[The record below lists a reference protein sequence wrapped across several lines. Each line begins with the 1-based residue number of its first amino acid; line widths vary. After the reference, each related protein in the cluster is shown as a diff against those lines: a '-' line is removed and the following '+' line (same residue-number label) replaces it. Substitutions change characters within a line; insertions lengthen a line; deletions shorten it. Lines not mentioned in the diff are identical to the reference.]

1 MAEPILRSKIT
12 FGDLDRVEASKQ
24 EGKINEF
31 DILCLDGNTKPK
43 IGWLDRNNELKV
55 VEPGMP
61 EAEVAS
67 KIEAAVTE
75 SKAYADEKV
84 DAAVEEKVA
93 EAIDSAVAE
102 VKNAFQAEEYEIS
115 YKPEGTIVDY
125 RDKEIRVL
133 CPTGTVFD
141 LQNSGA
147 GADPNLYYIGFKAYA
162 PSDEVV
168 SFKEDLAKAIADE
181 TMYYFEDN
189 DFAGVDEDG
198 RKYSI
203 AWLPV
208 AKYDEATATWTYY
221 GANSNEDEYI
231 GWYYSVEWY
240 DTDGVMVASD
250 CIRINLT
257 NETCHSAIE
266 PFYMSDALGEVDTKI
281 EQVKTDAN
289 AYTDEKI
296 AEIVNAFEIVEF

>member
-1 MAEPILRSKIT
+1 MADEILRSKHA
-12 FGDLDRVEASKQ
+12 FGNLEDVDQALLDK
-24 EGKINEF
+24 KIDAHDIIFLNEK
-31 DILCLDGNTKPK
+31 TRPTV
-43 IGWLDRNNELKV
+43 GWINKTGEKV
-55 VEPGMP
+55 IVEPGMP

-93 EAIDSAVAE
+93 EAIDSAVTE

-133 CPTGTVFD
+133 CPTETVFN

-231 GWYYSVEWY
+231 GWYYSIEWY

>member
-1 MAEPILRSKIT
+1 MADEILRSKHA
-12 FGDLDRVEASKQ
+12 FGSVLGIEDAKTA
-24 EGKINEF
+24 GKIDAF
-31 DILCLDGNTKPK
+31 DILFLTDEDGHR
-43 IGWLDRNNELKV
+43 IGWITKDGETVIL
-55 VEPGMP
+55 EPGMP

-102 VKNAFQAEEYEIS
+102 VKNSFQAEEYEIS

-133 CPTGTVFD
+133 CPTETVFN